1 MTEHGANDP
10 RWSAVLE
17 RVRREINRQQ
27 FETWFRKVDL
37 LKMDEDLI
45 EIGVPSLFF
54 KEWLTSYYLDVLH
67 GAIRSVTGHSP
78 AVEFVV
84 LEGMEAT
91 PENVTPEVVNR
102 SPAIRQPARPIW
114 VDAGN
119 GSDMGGL
126 RTSHRYPNFLSDILL
141 NDHYTFDNFVVGP
154 PNRLPHAAAL
164 AVSEQPATAYNP
176 LFLHGSVGLGKTHLL
191 QAICHALVSRR
202 KDLRVLYLSCET
214 FTNQFIDAV
223 KSGNPKNFRYR
234 YRHVDLLLID
244 DIHFLARKD
253 QTQEEFFHT
262 FNTLYNQSKQIVLSS
277 DSPPKEIPTL
287 EERLVSRFKWGL
299 VAEIEPP
306 DFETRM
312 LIVKRKATIRGH
324 QLPDDVCEY
333 IADNF
338 TANIR
343 ELEGAVLKVLTTAEL
358 HGERVDLP
366 VTHKVLRSLITP
378 SKTKISVERIIGVV
392 TEYFNVRQTDLQSKK
407 RTKTI
412 AFPRQVCMFLARGLT
427 NHSLEEIGGY
437 FGGRDH
443 TTVLYA
449 MDKIAK
455 LKDSDPKFREE
466 LEFLTQEIHK
476 A

>member
-1 MTEHGANDP
+1 MSVSGVNDP

-17 RVRREINRQQ
+17 QVRREINRQQ

-37 LKMDEDLI
+37 LKMDDELV
-45 EIGVPSLFF
+45 EIAVPSHFF
-54 KEWLTSYYLDVLH
+54 KEWLTSYYLDVIH
-67 GAIRSVTGHSP
+67 EAVKTVTGTSP

-84 LEGMEAT
+84 LEGLSGPAEPSPGDVTNPAPTVHQST
-91 PENVTPEVVNR
+91 PAWADSGPG
-102 SPAIRQPARPIW
+102 A
-114 VDAGN
+114 DL
-119 GSDMGGL
+119 GGL
-126 RTSHRYPNFLSDILL
+126 RASDRYPNFLSDILL

-154 PNRLPHAAAL
+154 PNRLPHAAAI

-244 DIHFLARKD
+244 DIHFLAKKE

-262 FNTLYNQSKQIVLSS
+262 FNTLYNLSKQIVLSS

-287 EERLVSRFKWGL
+287 GDRLVSRFKWGL

-312 LIVKRKATIRGH
+312 LIVKRKASIRGH

-358 HGERVDLP
+358 HGEKVDLP

-378 SKTKISVERIIGVV
+378 SKTKISVEQIIGVV
-392 TEYFNVRQTDLQSKK
+392 TEYFNGGVLRRPGSHHRPLRDGQD
-407 RTKTI
+407 REDEGRR
-412 AFPRQVCMFLARGLT
+412 FPV
-427 NHSLEEIGGY
+427 
-437 FGGRDH
+437 
-443 TTVLYA
+443 
-449 MDKIAK
+449 
-455 LKDSDPKFREE
+455 P
-466 LEFLTQEIHK
+466 
-476 A
+476 